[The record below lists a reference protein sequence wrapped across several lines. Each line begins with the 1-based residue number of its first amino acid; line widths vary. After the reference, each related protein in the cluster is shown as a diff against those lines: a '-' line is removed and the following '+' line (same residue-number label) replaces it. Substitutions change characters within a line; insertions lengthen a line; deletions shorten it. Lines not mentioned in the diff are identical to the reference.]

1 MARRFEKLDD
11 SRLAARVHRGDEAAF
26 EVLYDR
32 HHRALLSFC
41 RHMLGN
47 AEDGEDALQ
56 QTFLRAHKALV
67 AGQLPDTVRPWLF
80 AIARNR
86 CKTMLAARREAC
98 VPVDDVEPAFDG
110 LDESVATRAD
120 LRELVADLGRL
131 PEEQRA
137 ALVLFELGGMSQ
149 IEIGGAIGVPA
160 GKVKALVFQARTELM
175 AERDARATP
184 CETIREELAVARGGA
199 LRRGPLRRHLRNCAS
214 CEAYRLAVAEQRA
227 GLASILPVNPALGL
241 KATVLGA
248 AAAGGGAAAGGVAML
263 SVAGK
268 LAVIAAL
275 LGGGAGAGAVV
286 GGSEAPPPGKP
297 AAATIVVSPTP
308 TASPA
313 PTSTA
318 TVTPPPEQAAAKK
331 KQSRRKDRPN
341 RGRSTEPKPKRPTPA
356 ATPEPDPPATPV
368 SSPAPAATAAAV
380 TGVHRASKPK
390 RRPAAERAVRGV
402 VEEAP
407 PPPVPEQPVSGEVS
421 EPEPAAT
428 APPQKPKPNKQKPPV
443 TGSAPAEAPPAP

>member
-1 MARRFEKLDD
+1 VARRFEKLDD
-11 SRLAARVHRGDEAAF
+11 SRLAACVHRGDETAF

-67 AGQLPDTVRPWLF
+67 AGQLPDAVRPWLF

-86 CKTMLAARREAC
+86 CKTLLAARREAC
-98 VPVDDVEPAFDG
+98 VPVEDVEPAFDG

-120 LRELVADLGRL
+120 LRELVADLARL

-149 IEIGGAIGVPA
+149 ADIGGAIGVPA

-175 AERDARATP
+175 AERDARRTS

-199 LRRGPLRRHLRNCAS
+199 LRRGPLRRHLRNCGA

-227 GLASILPVNPALGL
+227 GLASILPVDPAVGL
-241 KATVLGA
+241 KAAVLGA
-248 AAAGGGAAAGGVAML
+248 AAAGGSAAAGGVAML
-263 SVAGK
+263 SLAGK

-275 LGGGAGAGAVV
+275 IGGGAGAGAIVER
-286 GGSEAPPPGKP
+286 SEAPPAGKP
-297 AAATIVVSPTP
+297 AAAVVTATPTP
-308 TASPA
+308 SAV

-318 TVTPPPEQAAAKK
+318 TVTPPPEQRKAARKK
-331 KQSRRKDRPN
+331 PRRPDRPK
-341 RGRSTEPKPKRPTPA
+341 RGRSGDRKRPAPEPPSTPA
-356 ATPEPDPPATPV
+356 AAAPATPV
-368 SSPAPAATAAAV
+368 STPAPAATAAAV
-380 TGVHRASKPK
+380 TGVRRANKPS
-390 RRPAAERAVRGV
+390 RPPAEQAVRGV
-402 VEEAP
+402 VEEP
-407 PPPVPEQPVSGEVS
+407 PPPPPAPEQPVTGEVVEPAPAAS
-421 EPEPAAT
+421 APEP
-428 APPQKPKPNKQKPPV
+428 KPPV
-443 TGSAPAEAPPAP
+443 TGSAPAEPPPAP